1 MGKRKQMS
9 QINSEINGSNGLENV
24 SKLTDVIHRLV
35 TELRKLATI

>member
-9 QINSEINGSNGLENV
+9 KINSETNGSNGLENV
-24 SKLTDVIHRLV
+24 SKLIDVFYRLV